1 MHQPRQPAGKCG
13 TPPDAEVVLLAI
25 GYFALLAKLFERPDL
40 FAEPRDVI
48 IDGDRCGVFLHVRCH
63 GLFSAYALG
72 MGTKAAKKV
81 DFERLA
87 DALSGYRFAYLVTV
101 DDDYR
106 VHTVTVEPELRE
118 QVMDVGLIGGRTR
131 RNVESRSAVTL
142 LWPPSEPGGYSLIV
156 DGTGEITDSN
166 DDTAA
171 LRVVPTR
178 ALLHRNADPTTP
190 GSATGCLHDCVVF
203 ATQ

>member
-1 MHQPRQPAGKCG
+1 
-13 TPPDAEVVLLAI
+13 
-25 GYFALLAKLFERPDL
+25 
-40 FAEPRDVI
+40 
-48 IDGDRCGVFLHVRCH
+48 
-63 GLFSAYALG
+63 

-87 DALSGYRFAYLVTV
+87 GALNSYRFAYLVTV

-118 QVMDVGLIGGRTR
+118 HVMDVGLIGGRTR
-131 RNVESRSAVTL
+131 KNVESRSAVTL

-156 DGTGEITDSN
+156 DGRAEVADSD

-190 GSATGCLHDCVVF
+190 GSAKGCLHDCVVF
-203 ATQ
+203 AKS